1 MRLIFISGFAMFTMF
16 FGSGNLVFPLNLGV
30 QQASHGISALLGL
43 ICTAVIVPFLG
54 LIALMLCEGSYQKFF
69 SLLGKT
75 LTFILVASSLALM
88 GPFGVIPRC
97 MWVGYGGLSV
107 MDISFSFSSYAF
119 LFLALMTIMIWNKNR
134 VIDIVAYILT
144 PFKFGSIGLLLI
156 FGLWKAKAPFQ
167 NVWSVD
173 AFWHGLTEGY
183 QTMDLI
189 ASFFFATTIYNYIK
203 SKKKADSSSM
213 LIRCALKASCV
224 GGGLLALV
232 YAGFVFIGSLY
243 AKELQ
248 GVEPQNMLATVAKDA
263 LGYQGLVLVAFT
275 IIVAC
280 LATATVLSNLFVDFL
295 RKDLSYNYLSHSVCV
310 FITVFLSF
318 ALSLMGFKSICAF
331 LATFLSW
338 AYPFLI
344 VYAVVQIVRHRN
356 VIHLQKHLER

>member
-30 QQASHGISALLGL
+30 QQASHGISAFLGL
-43 ICTAVIVPFLG
+43 VCTAVIVPFLG
-54 LIALMLCEGSYQKFF
+54 LIALMLCEGNYQKFF
-69 SLLGKT
+69 SSLGKT

-107 MDISFSFSSYAF
+107 MDTSFSFLSYAF
-119 LFLALMTIMIWNKNR
+119 LFLALMTLMIWNKNR

-144 PFKFGSIGLLLI
+144 PFKFGSIALLLI
-156 FGLWKAKAPFQ
+156 VGLWNAKTPFQ
-167 NVWSVD
+167 NIWSLD

-203 SKKKADSSSM
+203 SKKEATSSM

-224 GGGLLALV
+224 GGGLLAIV

-248 GVEPQNMLATVAKDA
+248 GVEPQNMLATVAKNV
-263 LGYQGLVLVAFT
+263 LGYPGLVLVAFT

-295 RKDLSYNYLSHSVCV
+295 KKDLSHNYLSHSVCV
-310 FITVFLSF
+310 FITVSLTF
-318 ALSLMGFKSICAF
+318 ALSLIGFKSICAF
-331 LATFLSW
+331 LGTFLSW

-344 VYAVVQIVRHRN
+344 LYAIIQIGRHRN
-356 VIHLQKHLER
+356 VIHLQK